1 MTGNSRRRFLVAA
14 GGVAVAASLRAFAAN
29 GTPPG
34 RQAVINKSG
43 RMRMLSQRILKAYA
57 QVGLGLMQNESL
69 NILGRSVMQ
78 ANGSVVDLRAAAT
91 AETLK
96 AQLAKVEKTWA
107 AFRDLATVAPAK
119 NEAKLVARLGDELL
133 VEADRLT
140 GLFEAAAGG
149 ETAAVV
155 NLAGRQR
162 MLSQRMARYY
172 FYAAWGVGESADKA
186 AFEKA
191 RADFSGALAMLKA
204 FPQNSGDIR
213 HRLAMLGDQWDF
225 MLAACTAGKWG
236 GYSPAEARQVAT
248 TSERILEIA
257 DELTG
262 LYADLR

>member
-14 GGVAVAASLRAFAAN
+14 GGVAAAASLRAFAAN
-29 GTPPG
+29 ATPPG
-34 RQAVINKSG
+34 RQAVNKSG

-69 NILGRSVMQ
+69 NILARSVMQ

-119 NEAKLVARLGDELL
+119 NEAKQVARLGDGLL

-140 GLFEAAAGG
+140 GLFEAAVGG

-162 MLSQRMARYY
+162 MLSQRMARFY

-186 AFEKA
+186 TFEKA
-191 RADFSGALAMLKA
+191 RADFSGALATLKA
-204 FPQNSGDIR
+204 FPQNSGDIK
-213 HRLAMLGDQWDF
+213 HLLAMLGDQWDF

-236 GYSPAEARQVAT
+236 GYSPAEARHVAT

-262 LYADLR
+262 LYADLK